1 MSRLFY
7 TFLLGLA
14 TFVLAGIAPAQIP
27 STFFGTHEHRLLDQ
41 NEPWPTGPNT
51 KAVGT
56 MRTWDME
63 TLTGWFEIEH
73 TRGTY
78 NFTNLDQLISL
89 AQSNGADVT
98 YTFGWTPQWA
108 VGSAPCINPNGG
120 YTGSPTPGCAMAP
133 ADLTYWDEFVT
144 ALATHA
150 KGKIAI
156 YELWNEP
163 NTINGSG
170 VGMFWNG
177 QSCNG
182 SSCTFQQQSS
192 LSTLVTMAQHAK
204 NIINSIDPAAK
215 IATPSPSTGFCS
227 SGSYVH
233 PYCWMNDYLQ
243 AGGGAY
249 ADMIAFHG
257 YPGANPQP
265 ELITPII
272 SEVRN
277 TMSNN
282 GVSSKGLIDTESS
295 YCNSSV
301 SDQVAFT
308 ARWEILH
315 ASPQNTDRNYW
326 YAWDDSSCGQL
337 WSSSGLLA
345 TGLAFSQVYSWLT
358 GSTIAQACSAS
369 NNLYTCGLTLASGQP
384 ALIAWNTSG
393 SSSFTPGSQYT
404 QYKDLSGNTTNFT
417 GSVTVGARPL
427 LFVGSAATRPSP
439 PSGLSATVQ

>member
-1 MSRLFY
+1 MNRLLCKL
-7 TFLLGLA
+7 LLGLS
-14 TFVLAGIAPAQIP
+14 TLVLASTAPAQIP
-27 STFFGTHEHRLLDQ
+27 SAFFGMHEHRLLDQ
-41 NEPWPTGPNT
+41 NEPWPTGAGTNF
-51 KAVGT
+51 VGT

-73 TRGTY
+73 IRGTY
-78 NFTNLDQLISL
+78 DFSNLDHLISL
-89 AQSNGADVT
+89 AQTNGADVT

-108 VGSAPCINPNGG
+108 IGSAPCINANGG
-120 YTGSPTPGCAMAP
+120 YTGSPSPGCAMAP
-133 ADLTYWDEFVT
+133 ASLTYWDEFVT

-163 NTINGSG
+163 NTINSAG

-204 NIINSIDPAAK
+204 SIINSIDPAAR
-215 IATPSPSTGFCS
+215 IATPSPSTGDCS

-233 PYCWMNDYLQ
+233 PYCWMNDYLV

-249 ADMIAFHG
+249 ADVIAFHG

-265 ELITPII
+265 ENITPII
-272 SEVRN
+272 GEIRN
-277 TMSNN
+277 TMSNR
-282 GVSSKGLIDTESS
+282 GVSTKGLIDTESS
-295 YCNSSV
+295 YCNASV
-301 SDQVAFT
+301 PDPVAFT

-326 YAWDDSSCGQL
+326 YAWDDSACGQL
-337 WSSSGLLA
+337 WSSSSGLLA
-345 TGLAFSQVYSWLT
+345 TGLAFSQVSSWLT
-358 GSTIAQACSAS
+358 GSRILQACSVT
-369 NNLYTCGLTLASGQP
+369 NNLYTCGLTLANGQA

-393 SSSFTPGSQYT
+393 STSFSPGSTYKQF
-404 QYKDLSGNTTNFT
+404 KDLSGNTTNLS
-417 GSVTVGARPL
+417 GAVTVGVRPL
-427 LFVGSAATRPSP
+427 LLIGSSPSLTTP
-439 PSGLSATVQ
+439 GGLTAIVQ